1 MKLDTSGL
9 ESAAPLVGASSG
21 FLDGFADAPSF
32 EVPTTND
39 FDGFQKEAIQMV
51 KPAKGTTTLAFIFK
65 EVSWLPLILELAW
78 EDIYPHNL

>member
-9 ESAAPLVGASSG
+9 ESSAPLVGASSG

-39 FDGFQKEAIQMV
+39 
-51 KPAKGTTTLAFIFK
+51 
-65 EVSWLPLILELAW
+65 VSCDVLVMLSSCVS
-78 EDIYPHNL
+78 